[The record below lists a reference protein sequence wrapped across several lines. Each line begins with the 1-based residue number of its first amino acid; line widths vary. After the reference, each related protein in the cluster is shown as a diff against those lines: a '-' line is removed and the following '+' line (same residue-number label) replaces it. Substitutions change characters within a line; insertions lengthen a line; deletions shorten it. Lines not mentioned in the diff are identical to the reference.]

1 MIKFIKVT
9 GESLSPFFLPGDY
22 VVIGTMV
29 KLFGG
34 IKKGDIVIFIHPE
47 YGQLIKE
54 VKSIHP
60 ETLTVEVKG
69 THPLSVTT
77 AQLGRIPLD
86 SIVGKMLWHF
96 KKPVS

>member
-1 MIKFIKVT
+1 MIKFFKVT

-29 KLFGG
+29 KLFGR
-34 IKKGDIVIFIHPE
+34 IKKGDIVIFIHPG

-54 VKSIHP
+54 VESIHP
-60 ETLTVEVKG
+60 ETQTVEVKG

-77 AQLGRIPLD
+77 AQLGKIPLD
-86 SIVGKMLWHF
+86 SIVGKVLCHL